1 MFHLVYT
8 SHARAPY
15 TQEDLID
22 LLRQS
27 RAHNVKQSIT
37 GMLLYLNG
45 KFIQVLEG
53 NKENVQALFERICQ
67 NPRHTR
73 VMKVMEGNSRTRLFK
88 DWSMGF
94 KQLTDEDF
102 ETITGYKDIDAIF
115 SEDRVYNN
123 GNLLMT
129 FLTLFYKKNITD
141 YAELPSL

>member
-1 MFHLVYT
+1 MYHLVYT

-27 RAHNVKQSIT
+27 RNYNVQHNIT

-53 NKENVQALFERICQ
+53 DKEEVVALYERICQ
-67 NPRHTR
+67 NPRHLR
-73 VMKVMEGNSRTRLFK
+73 VMKVMEGNSRARLFK

-102 ETITGYKDIDAIF
+102 KTITGYTDIDAFF
-115 SEDRVYNN
+115 SEDRVYSK